1 MSNISIST
9 VWRINMNAS
18 QNRYEIFL
26 KVAELGNI
34 TLAAEALSYTQSGV
48 SHAVAAMEREAGCML
63 FHRSKTGVTLTANGK
78 ELLPYIQQL
87 VNRQHALDQAMDS
100 LSNRVSG
107 TLRIG
112 SFTSFTAI
120 HMPGIMQGFED
131 LYPDVRIELVNGPYM
146 EIEQQIVSGQID
158 CGFLSGT
165 ENGELDF
172 HPLLQDEMFALSA
185 PGHAP
190 SGDASVKLKKLG
202 EYPLISQFRR
212 SDRDVHKIFRAA
224 GVRPH
229 TRFILD
235 DDISVMGMVAQGMG
249 IALMPEMMVRTA
261 SFDLVQIPLEPRQ
274 FRTIGIASLPSSETT
289 LLVRT
294 FIGFCEGYVTNGLR

>member
-1 MSNISIST
+1 
-9 VWRINMNAS
+9 MNTT

-34 TLAAEALSYTQSGV
+34 TFAAEALNYTQSGV

-63 FHRSKTGVTLTANGK
+63 FHRSKTGVTLTANG
-78 ELLPYIQQL
+78 EALLPYIQQL

-100 LSNRVSG
+100 LSNRVTGS
-107 TLRIG
+107 LRIG

-120 HMPGIMQGFED
+120 HMPGIIRGFQAEF
-131 LYPDVRIELVNGPYM
+131 PEVSIELFNGPYR
-146 EIEQQIVSGQID
+146 EIEQKIQSGQID

-165 ENGELDF
+165 ENDELF
-172 HPLLQDEMFALSA
+172 FCPLLQDEMFALA
-185 PGHAP
+185 PPMQALSFKSP
-190 SGDASVKLKKLG
+190 LELNQLR
-202 EYPLISQFRR
+202 EFPLISQFRG
-212 SDRDVHKIFRAA
+212 SDHDVQNIFKAA
-224 GVRPH
+224 GIRPQ

-261 SFDLVQIPLEPRQ
+261 SFDLVRIPLEPRQ
-274 FRTIGIASLPSSETT
+274 FRTIGVASLPVSETT

-294 FIGFCEGYVTNGLR
+294 FIDFCKNYSF